1 MEGQNELT
9 VVQPA
14 NIDAPRTV
22 QEVRADINLIQ
33 QVMKDCMKSGTHY
46 GTVPGCGD
54 KPTLLKAG
62 AEKLLSTFRL
72 GCDPEVT
79 DLSDGMII
87 RYRVKARAFTPSGI
101 TVGYGVGE
109 CSTAEDKYG
118 WRKAVNQDEFNAT
131 PDTHRRIKYTYKG
144 NIQQVKTNPADV
156 ANTVLKM
163 AKKRAQVDLCL
174 TVCGASDIFT
184 QDIEEMPPELLG
196 DRAPAPRATVTRPAS
211 RPAAA
216 VETGG
221 ATRPTSPPPSGTPAN
236 TQRGTPTEEPSQEP
250 DFKDDLGDPPAELQD
265 GCTIESVG
273 SRTGKSKVTDK
284 KTGEITEKPWELFII
299 HTSDG
304 DMSTFNADWAKLV
317 ASTSGTSTRWI
328 IPTNSKT
335 ITLKNGTTQVRKEIT
350 EQPRKA

>member
-1 MEGQNELT
+1 MGSETNELA
-9 VVQPA
+9 VVQQA
-14 NIDAPRTV
+14 NMDLPRTV

-72 GCDPEVT
+72 GCDPDVT
-79 DLSDGMII
+79 DLSDGIII

-118 WRKAVNQDEFNAT
+118 WRKAVNQEEFNAT
-131 PDTHRRIKYTYKG
+131 PDTARRIKYTYKG
-144 NIQQVKTNPADV
+144 NIQQVRTNPADV

-196 DRAPAPRATVTRPAS
+196 DRAPAPRATVTRPGK
-211 RPAAA
+211 PAAA
-216 VETGG
+216 PVAGG
-221 ATRPTSPPPSGTPAN
+221 AALPTSPPPSAQPA
-236 TQRGTPTEEPSQEP
+236 PEEAHEPPPS
-250 DFKDDLGDPPAELQD
+250 DDLGDPPAELQD

-273 SRTGKSKVTDK
+273 SRKGKSKVTDK
-284 KTGEITEKPWELFII
+284 QTGEVKDKEWELFII

-328 IPTNSKT
+328 IPTKPENKT
-335 ITLKNGTTQVRKEIT
+335 MKNGAIVVRKTIT